1 MLRAV
6 CAARTLHARC
16 MHAARTLQVLWANLP
31 IQRGKE
37 RLMFARATVA
47 AEEAMRL
54 LYDAD
59 FAESNHFFKASRLF
73 LAQAAQ
79 QSADAAEETRARR
92 KIP

>member
-1 MLRAV
+1 ML
-6 CAARTLHARC
+6 C
-16 MHAARTLQVLWANLP
+16 MHAACRPTYTLQVLWANLP

-47 AEEAMRL
+47 AEEALRL

-59 FAESNHFFKASRLF
+59 FAESNHFLKASRLF

-92 KIP
+92 KIH